1 MTRRQWLQISGMAAL
16 ASAAQPLWAQ
26 ADSRFDILIKN
37 GEVRDPG
44 RGFHRKV
51 DVGIKDGKIAAIE
64 ASIPADRG
72 IDVVDA
78 NGLYVTPGL
87 VDLHS
92 HVYHGL
98 DSNGYSIEADPLAA
112 TSGVTTWVDA
122 GSFAYNQAGAF
133 RKFTVNGSQS
143 RIFGYVYLYPVTRNP
158 DEDPVRH
165 VRRNMSRTGETA
177 VANRDIILGIKLQVG
192 SNMNGRWSLEFLK
205 IARELCDT
213 YDLPLMAHV
222 SSAPPE
228 TDQVMAYLKPGDVLT
243 HCFNTHSIGIL
254 DDTGKIKSSVTDAR
268 ARGVLFDVGHGA
280 GSFNFEIAR
289 KALDQR
295 FLPDTISTDVYTAS
309 INGPVYDMPTTLTKM
324 QHLGMSLDDILVR
337 STSNPANIVNRVPGM
352 GSLTVGGP
360 ADIALLEIEDGSF
373 QLVDSQRNTAT
384 VRKRIV
390 SRLTI
395 CRGRRVVAPV

>member
-1 MTRRQWLQISGMAAL
+1 MAAM
-16 ASAAQPLWAQ
+16 AAAARPLWAEP
-26 ADSRFDILIKN
+26 DSRFDILIKG

-44 RGFHRKV
+44 RGFQQKA
-51 DVGIKDGKIAAIE
+51 DVGIKDGKVAAIE
-64 ASIPADRG
+64 ASIPAEQG

-78 NGLYVTPGL
+78 KGLYVTPGL
-87 VDLHS
+87 VDLHA
-92 HVYHGL
+92 HVYHSLGF
-98 DSNGYSIEADPLAA
+98 GIEPDPLAA

-133 RKFTVNGSQS
+133 RKFIVDGSQS
-143 RIFGYVYLYPVTRNP
+143 RIFGYVYLYPTTRNP
-158 DEDPVRH
+158 EEDPVAY
-165 VRRNMSRTGETA
+165 VRRNMRRTGETA
-177 VANRDIILGIKLQVG
+177 VANRDIIIGVKFQVG
-192 SNMNGRWSLEFLK
+192 SNMNGRWSLDFLK
-205 IARELCDT
+205 IARELCDK
-213 YDLPLMAHV
+213 YGLPLMAHV
-222 SSAPPE
+222 SFAPPE
-228 TDQVMAYLKPGDVLT
+228 MDQVMEYMKPGDVMT

-254 DDTGKIKSSVTDAR
+254 DDAGKIRSSVKDAR
-268 ARGVLFDVGHGA
+268 SRGVLFDVGHGA

-289 KALDQR
+289 KALDQG

-309 INGPVYDMPTTLTKM
+309 INGPVYDLPTTLTKM
-324 QHLGMSLDDILVR
+324 QYLGMSLDDILVR
-337 STSNPANIVNRVPGM
+337 STSNPAKIVNRVPGM

-384 VRKRIV
+384 VDKRIV

>member
-1 MTRRQWLQISGMAAL
+1 MTRRQLLQTSGMAAM
-16 ASAAQPLWAQ
+16 AAAARPLWAEP
-26 ADSRFDILIKN
+26 DSRFDILIKG

-44 RGFHRKV
+44 RGFQQKA
-51 DVGIKDGKIAAIE
+51 DVGIKDGKVAAIE
-64 ASIPADRG
+64 ASIPAEQG

-78 NGLYVTPGL
+78 KGLYVTPGL
-87 VDLHS
+87 VDLHA
-92 HVYHGL
+92 HVYHSLGF
-98 DSNGYSIEADPLAA
+98 GIEPDPLAA

-133 RKFTVNGSQS
+133 RKFIVDGSQS
-143 RIFGYVYLYPVTRNP
+143 RIFGYVYLYPTTRNP
-158 DEDPVRH
+158 EEDPVAY
-165 VRRNMSRTGETA
+165 VRRNMRRTGETA
-177 VANRDIILGIKLQVG
+177 VANRDIIIGVKFQVG
-192 SNMNGRWSLEFLK
+192 SNMNGRWSLDFLK
-205 IARELCDT
+205 IARELCDK
-213 YDLPLMAHV
+213 YGLPLMAHV
-222 SSAPPE
+222 SFAPPE
-228 TDQVMAYLKPGDVLT
+228 MDQVMEYMKPGDVMT

-254 DDTGKIKSSVTDAR
+254 DDAGKIRSSVKDAR
-268 ARGVLFDVGHGA
+268 SRGVLFDVGHGA

-289 KALDQR
+289 KALDQG

-309 INGPVYDMPTTLTKM
+309 INGPVYDLPTTLTKM
-324 QHLGMSLDDILVR
+324 QYLGMSLDDILVR
-337 STSNPANIVNRVPGM
+337 STSNPAKIVNRVPGM

-384 VRKRIV
+384 VDKRIV